1 MSEPVGLN
9 FERLVDWVE
18 GRLSTQE
25 AEAIAQ
31 QVAANQEAQATVEWL
46 QAFRRVSGQLVLA
59 APPPALRQE
68 LVQQF
73 AEYAARQQQ
82 PTLWRRLLA
91 ALQFDSA
98 LQPAPTG
105 MRSGAGNI
113 ARQLVYTSD
122 DADIMLNSQ
131 ARKTDPRF
139 NLFGELLPNRAE
151 LLPDEFCAQLLQN
164 EHEIAI
170 TMLDDLGQ
178 FSFAGLASGEYQL
191 ILSSANVEIELD
203 GVKI

>member
-1 MSEPVGLN
+1 MSDPVELN
-9 FERLVDWVE
+9 FERLLDWVE
-18 GRLSTQE
+18 GRLVARE
-25 AEAIAQ
+25 AEAVAQ
-31 QVAANQEAQATVEWL
+31 QVATSQEAQATVEWI
-46 QAFRRVSGQLVLA
+46 QAFRRVSGQLVLT
-59 APPPALRQE
+59 APPLAVRQE

-73 AEYAARQQQ
+73 AEYAARQQ
-82 PTLWRRLLA
+82 PSTLWRRLLA

-98 LQPAPTG
+98 LQPAPAG
-105 MRSGAGNI
+105 MRSGGGNI

-131 ARKTDPRF
+131 ARKADQRF

-151 LLPDEFCAQLLQN
+151 LMPADFCAQLLQN

-178 FSFAGLASGEYQL
+178 FSFAGLTSGDYQL

>member
-1 MSEPVGLN
+1 MSDPVELN

-18 GRLSTQE
+18 GRLAAQA

-31 QVAANQEAQATVEWL
+31 QVAADQAAQATVAWI
-46 QAFRRVSGQLVLA
+46 QAFRRVSGQLVLT
-59 APPPALRQE
+59 APPPAVRQE
-68 LVQQF
+68 LMQQF

-98 LQPAPTG
+98 LQPVPVG
-105 MRSGAGNI
+105 MRSGGGNI

-131 ARKTDPRF
+131 ARKADQRF
-139 NLFGELLPNRAE
+139 NLFGELLPNRTD
-151 LLPDEFCAQLLQN
+151 LLPEDFCAQLLQN

-170 TMLDDLGQ
+170 AMLDDLGQ

-203 GVKI
+203 VIKI